1 MANQSDPRS
10 VAAAL
15 LGRIGGS
22 STSEAK
28 RKSSAA
34 NGSNTPR
41 LFPRCPN
48 CEMRRR
54 TCHHL
59 VADPLDAAWEP
70 QFAALQAFHAREGH
84 GNVPARY
91 PENPSLGNWL
101 TTQRQ
106 SKRTGTL
113 SAERITRLEALRIVW
128 NPLDAAWEA
137 QFAALKAFKVS
148 KGHGNVPAVYPEN
161 PSLGMWLMVQR
172 RSKRSG
178 TLSPERIVWLEGLG
192 VAWEL
197 RTRTRS

>member
-91 PENPSLGNWL
+91 PENSSLGTWL
-101 TTQRQ
+101 SQQR
-106 SKRTGTL
+106 
-113 SAERITRLEALRIVW
+113 V
-128 NPLDAAWEA
+128 
-137 QFAALKAFKVS
+137 FK
-148 KGHGNVPAVYPEN
+148 KT
-161 PSLGMWLMVQR
+161 
-172 RSKRSG
+172 G

-192 VAWEL
+192 VVWDPLDAAWEAQFAAL
-197 RTRTRS
+197 QAFHSREGHANVPQDYPENPSLGRWLTKQRTSKRTGTLSAERSARLEALGVVWDPQDA

>member
-59 VADPLDAAWEP
+59 VADPLDAAWE
-70 QFAALQAFHAREGH
+70 
-84 GNVPARY
+84 
-91 PENPSLGNWL
+91 
-101 TTQRQ
+101 
-106 SKRTGTL
+106 
-113 SAERITRLEALRIVW
+113 
-128 NPLDAAWEA
+128 A

-161 PSLGMWLMVQR
+161 PSLGRWLTKQR
-172 RSKRSG
+172 TSKRTG
-178 TLSPERIVWLEGLG
+178 TLSAERIARLEALG
-192 VAWEL
+192 VVWDPSTQ
-197 RTRTRS
+197 TRF